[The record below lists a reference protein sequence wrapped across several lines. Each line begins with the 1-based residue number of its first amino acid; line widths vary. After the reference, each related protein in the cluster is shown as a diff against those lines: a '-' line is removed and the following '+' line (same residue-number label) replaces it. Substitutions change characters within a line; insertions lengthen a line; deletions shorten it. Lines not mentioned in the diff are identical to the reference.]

1 MGYTGNDYYCD
12 VVLKDPLLFKIEYE
26 SDNVL
31 AYHHTNPYWPVH
43 VVVIS
48 KKHIPSF
55 TERNQED
62 DVIIIEMM
70 EVIRIIAVKIE
81 KETGAARIL
90 TNLGEY
96 QESKHLHF
104 HVSSG
109 DSLK

>member
-1 MGYTGNDYYCD
+1 M
-12 VVLKDPLLFKIEYE
+12 KDPLLFKIEYE